1 MINSTFSPS
10 PENDSGKWD
19 FQASNYDSMFL
30 VTSPHLGTYQESE
43 SPHENQRLFL
53 ITQEVPRNLVA
64 LCEKLGAET
73 KY

>member
-19 FQASNYDSMFL
+19 WKLQTSNHDSMFL

-43 SPHENQRLFL
+43 LPHENKRL
-53 ITQEVPRNLVA
+53 ITQEIPRNLVA
-64 LCEKLGAET
+64 LCEELGPET